1 MSGYAVTDPATG
13 RVVEEFGTITD
24 EALEDAL
31 ATSAAGQAEWASRS
45 FAERAEIVGRV
56 AALFAEKADELAE
69 IIGVEMG
76 KRTSEGVE
84 EAEFSRDI
92 FGYYADHA
100 EQLCSDLPLD
110 ANPGGAAVVE
120 RRPIGVILGIMPWN
134 FPYYQVARF
143 AAPNLMLG
151 NAVIVKHAQICPRS
165 SAAIEA
171 IMTEAGVPDGVYT
184 NVYASHDQIE
194 TLIADPRIAGVS
206 LTGSE
211 RAGRQVAA
219 QAGANLKKAVL
230 ELGGSDPYIVLDTDD
245 VAGAAQQA
253 WETRMYNVGQVCNAN
268 KRLIVA
274 ADIYDEFV
282 AELEKL
288 AAAATPGDHTATDP
302 TVYTPMSSRGAAE
315 TLAAQLEEAVA
326 AGAKLRVGGRLAETG
341 AYVSPAVLTD
351 IPVGSEVYYQELFG
365 PVACVFKV
373 SSDAEAVE
381 LANNTQYGLGA
392 SVWSTDLERAKKVG
406 AQLQAGMVQVNSADG
421 EGAQIPFGGVKN
433 SGYGRELGPV
443 GMDEF
448 ANKRLYYVGE

>member
-31 ATSAAGQAEWASRS
+31 ATSAAGQAKWASRG

-165 SAAIEA
+165 SAAIAA

-302 TVYTPMSSRGAAE
+302 TVYTPMSSRGGRRDPGG
-315 TLAAQLEEAVA
+315 A
-326 AGAKLRVGGRLAETG
+326 AGGSCRCGCEPAGRRPAGRDRGLRLPRRAHRHPGGLRGVLPGALRAGGLRVQGVLGRRGRGTGQQHPVRPGRLGVVHRPG
-341 AYVSPAVLTD
+341 A
-351 IPVGSEVYYQELFG
+351 GQEG
-365 PVACVFKV
+365 GCA
-373 SSDAEAVE
+373 AA
-381 LANNTQYGLGA
+381 GRHGA
-392 SVWSTDLERAKKVG
+392 GQQR
-406 AQLQAGMVQVNSADG
+406 
-421 EGAQIPFGGVKN
+421 
-433 SGYGRELGPV
+433 R
-443 GMDEF
+443 
-448 ANKRLYYVGE
+448 R